1 MPKKPRRHH
10 SFLHYQFNGLIPPL
24 QSEGQDAMRDY
35 VDDATGDYRSQ
46 VKRFVKR
53 MVIGILSGGLV
64 GALFGFVIAV
74 DFGGVAV
81 NWPMIVI
88 TGLFGG
94 VFVAFAVWSYEAGHR
109 R

>member
-1 MPKKPRRHH
+1 
-10 SFLHYQFNGLIPPL
+10 
-24 QSEGQDAMRDY
+24 MRDY

-74 DFGGVAV
+74 DFGGVSV

-94 VFVAFAVWSYEAGHR
+94 GSLRLPSGVTRPVIEGDLVSATTRHGSGMATLTSPD
-109 R
+109 